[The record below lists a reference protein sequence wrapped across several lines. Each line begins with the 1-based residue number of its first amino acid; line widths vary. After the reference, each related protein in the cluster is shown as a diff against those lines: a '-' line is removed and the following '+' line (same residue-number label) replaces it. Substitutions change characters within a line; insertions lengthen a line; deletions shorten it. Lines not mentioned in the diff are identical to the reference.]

1 MDLLPR
7 RPTHPPT
14 ISTRVWKSRSTS
26 KQCRSRHCQGD
37 YTFKNGS
44 RLTLRYNRS
53 GSEESNAV
61 TAGSAIEAFTNN
73 ALNNEG
79 VKQDRLH
86 FSSAQH
92 TAIISPYA
100 VNDLKFS
107 GSYEE
112 RPRLANS
119 QQPGISATTI
129 GTYGTRNF
137 LPTVQW
143 DKRFQISDSLSLI
156 RGGHSIKAG
165 ADINKLS
172 TAQTFGFDQFGTFT
186 INSSNVSQI
195 LDIIAGAGTVQNRW
209 DSPTVSY
216 SRQIGNLAVQYGAT
230 QAALFAQDSWR
241 VTPTLT
247 LDYGLRWE
255 GQWNPKVDANNSE
268 LVNKV
273 NSTVFPNGAP
283 ADVTKIPNTLKQ
295 VMPRFGLAWN
305 PMREGKLVVRAHI
318 GIFYAATPLI
328 IYSDPTGNF
337 GHLPTTFAC
346 F

>member
-1 MDLLPR
+1 M
-7 RPTHPPT
+7 
-14 ISTRVWKSRSTS
+14 
-26 KQCRSRHCQGD
+26 
-37 YTFKNGS
+37 
-44 RLTLRYNRS
+44 
-53 GSEESNAV
+53 
-61 TAGSAIEAFTNN
+61 
-73 ALNNEG
+73 NNEG